1 MRIIPIRA
9 VNMLLL
15 QRPKYWDVIS
25 VCRDDTLPL
34 TSLCRRHTH
43 VNCDDIFDKDMPKL
57 TLDAQQN
64 GRVVIPPNEGHIIQA
79 IRFARE
85 SEMER
90 LLIHCA
96 MGHSRSPAIGWC
108 ILFDKLGYEEK
119 AWAELYCIRP
129 NVVPNNRI
137 IRLGHQLIV
146 NTNGSK
152 DFGGQ
157 LPTERQPGKAAQSTR
172 R

>member
-1 MRIIPIRA
+1 MRIIPIRG

-25 VCRDDTLPL
+25 VCRDDTLPMAN
-34 TSLCRRHTH
+34 LCRRHIH
-43 VNCDDIFDKDMPKL
+43 VNMDDIFDEDMHKL
-57 TLDAQQN
+57 ALEAQQN
-64 GRVVIPPNEGHIIQA
+64 GRVVLPPNDGHIIQA
-79 IRFARE
+79 IRFARK

-108 ILFDKLGYEEK
+108 ILFDLFGNEEK
-119 AWAELYCIRP
+119 AWNELYRIRP

-137 IRLGHQLIV
+137 IRMGRALIPR
-146 NTNGSK
+146 
-152 DFGGQ
+152 
-157 LPTERQPGKAAQSTR
+157 LPKVFPENPK
-172 R
+172 